1 MGAGGVVQR
10 AAMQPSNELGSWRHT
25 ARCLA
30 RRRWVAFLGHAPGL
44 YVLCGE
50 GLPRALWAP
59 QALAVAVTLAAM
71 AAAAF
76 AVSPWWLGTG
86 AAWLLGHLSWST
98 YLALRLRSTSAGPC
112 RGLLACDEQCGPDVA
127 AAAR

>member
-1 MGAGGVVQR
+1 
-10 AAMQPSNELGSWRHT
+10 MQPSERPPESTSWRHSK
-25 ARCLA
+25 RCVA

-44 YVLCGE
+44 YFASGQ
-50 GLPRALWAP
+50 GLPRALWRP
-59 QALAVAVTLAAM
+59 QALAAVVTLVAM

-98 YLALRLRSTSAGPC
+98 YLTWRLGASAAGPC
-112 RGLLACDEQCGPDVA
+112 RGPLGCDAACGPG
-127 AAAR
+127 